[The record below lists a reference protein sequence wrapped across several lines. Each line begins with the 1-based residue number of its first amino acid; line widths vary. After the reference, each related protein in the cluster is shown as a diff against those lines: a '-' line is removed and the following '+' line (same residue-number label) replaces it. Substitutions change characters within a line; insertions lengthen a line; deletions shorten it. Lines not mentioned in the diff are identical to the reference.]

1 MAKIYRTIKKETFI
15 PEKNYFEVEEV
26 KVSREETSE
35 EVEYSKKA
43 NFYEDMAWL
52 VGFGGGAIIFIVA
65 IILGAFGLLLP
76 CFLSIAV
83 SLPLIYII
91 AGKFFKISDIYCVK
105 GNEFY
110 HEFVIKLWKEATA
123 EIDEYNRQ
131 QQLIAKEWRAQ
142 HPFEEKIRAVLND
155 PKSSVDIA
163 EMAYFFADKYLK
175 EKQEIK

>member
-26 KVSREETSE
+26 KVSREEAFE

-52 VGFGGGAIIFIVA
+52 VGCGGGVITFIVA
-65 IILGAFGLLLP
+65 IILGAFGLLLF
-76 CFLSIAV
+76 CFLSIAIL
-83 SLPLIYII
+83 LPLTYII
-91 AGKFFKISDIYCVK
+91 AGKFFKISDAYCIK
-105 GNEFY
+105 DNEFY
-110 HEFVIKLWKEATA
+110 NKFGIKLWKDATA

-131 QQLIAKEWRAQ
+131 QQLIAKEWREA

-163 EMAYFFADKYLK
+163 EMAYMFADKYLK
-175 EKQEIK
+175 EKLGD